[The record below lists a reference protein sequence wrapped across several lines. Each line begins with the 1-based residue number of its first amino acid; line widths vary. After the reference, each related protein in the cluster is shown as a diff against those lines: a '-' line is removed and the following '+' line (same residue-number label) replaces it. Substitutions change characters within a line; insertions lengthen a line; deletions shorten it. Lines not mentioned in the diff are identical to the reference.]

1 MAVVTISRQ
10 YGAGGKTLGKLLA
23 ERLKYTFAD
32 SDIIQRIAKEA
43 NVSSAWV
50 TSFEKEAGSK
60 VSRMV
65 SKMVSQRLVDRV
77 LKNERG
83 YLDEKIYLDYLVLII
98 AQIAD
103 EGNVVIMGRGSQYI
117 LDDHPEAFHILLIDN
132 VENRIKF
139 LIKNYKLSDRQA
151 AQMVNY
157 EDRRR
162 ASLYRKL
169 GKQDYDHPALYHLTL
184 NMAKLDMPSAV
195 DLVHHLVTT

>member
-83 YLDEKIYLDYLVLII
+83 YLDEQIYLDYLVLII

-117 LDDHPEAFHILLIDN
+117 LDDHPDAFHILLIDN
-132 VENRIKF
+132 VENRVKF

-169 GKQDYDHPALYHLTL
+169 GKQDFDHPALYHLTL

>member
-23 ERLKYTFAD
+23 DRLKYTFAD
-32 SDIIQRIAKEA
+32 SNIIQRIAKEA
-43 NVSSAWV
+43 NVSSDWV
-50 TSFEKEAGSK
+50 ASFEKEAGSK

-83 YLDEKIYLDYLVLII
+83 YLDEQIYLDYLVLII
-98 AQIAD
+98 AQVAD
-103 EGNVVIMGRGSQYI
+103 EGDVVIMGRGSQYI
-117 LDDHPEAFHILLIDN
+117 LDDHPDAYHILLIDN

-151 AQMVNY
+151 AQMVNS

-162 ASLYRKL
+162 ANLYRKL
-169 GKQDYDHPALYHLTL
+169 GKQDYDSPTLYHLVL
-184 NMAKLDMPSAV
+184 NMAMLDMSSAV